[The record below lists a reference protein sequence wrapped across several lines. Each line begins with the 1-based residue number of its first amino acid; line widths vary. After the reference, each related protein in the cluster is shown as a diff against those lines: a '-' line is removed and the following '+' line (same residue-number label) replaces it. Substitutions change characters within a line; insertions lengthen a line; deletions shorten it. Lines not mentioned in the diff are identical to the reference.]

1 MDARRAQSEE
11 GSVTIE
17 AIEDEVREVREATH
31 HLLPARDFTQSGPC
45 PMSLA
50 DAMNKIKVE
59 YSEAIELL
67 GKL

>member
-1 MDARRAQSEE
+1 M
-11 GSVTIE
+11 TIQ

-31 HLLPARDFTQSGPC
+31 HLLPARDFTKPGPR

-59 YSEAIELL
+59 YGEAIELL